1 MDNENIRAVVD
12 YALEDNATEMKDALY
27 DAINDKIF
35 AAIEQRKVSIAS
47 NLLKPNEQQEAEIE
61 SAE

>member
-12 YALEDNATEMKDALY
+12 YALEDNPTEMKDALY

-35 AAIEQRKVSIAS
+35 AAIEQRKVAIAS
-47 NLLKPNEQQEAEIE
+47 NLLRPNEQQEAEIE
-61 SAE
+61 TAE